1 MRRIALVTL
10 VVDDYDEAIRFYTE
24 ALGFRLVEDEPR
36 PDGSRWVV
44 VEPGTAGQGTG
55 LLLARARGRDL
66 GFERPQKAP
75 QRLKEGRWC
84 VISLA
89 VGLVANR

>member
-1 MRRIALVTL
+1 MDGRAPRRHGTGAG
-10 VVDDYDEAIRFYTE
+10 DEA
-24 ALGFRLVEDEPR
+24 
-36 PDGSRWVV
+36 
-44 VEPGTAGQGTG
+44 G

-75 QRLKEGRWC
+75 QRPKEGRWC